1 MKALKILALAVL
13 ALVVL
18 IFVVGLFSDA
28 PSKAGSPS
36 APTEQPAAP
45 DAPESGEEVASSL
58 IPGLNPVDV
67 YLNLEQRGFTVSK
80 NLKPGELSWTC
91 TQTWPSVEFVAETFG
106 PEVDKASLVRATVTA
121 DGVNKTAL
129 AGRDYLA
136 LVASIP
142 YTGAQPQ
149 VAHDWVL
156 ANFDQDSSTTNI
168 GGATFTLYAPTEAF
182 RMLTIQPSR

>member
-13 ALVVL
+13 AFVLL
-18 IFVVGLFSDA
+18 IFVVGLFADPPSTSA
-28 PSKAGSPS
+28 PHS
-36 APTEQPAAP
+36 APTEQPAAQVT
-45 DAPESGEEVASSL
+45 PESSEEVASSL

-67 YLNLEQRGFTVSK
+67 YLNLEQRGFTVTK
-80 NLKPGELSWTC
+80 NLKPGQLSWTC

-142 YTGAQPQ
+142 YTGAQPTE
-149 VAHDWVL
+149 AHTWVL
-156 ANFDQDSSTTNI
+156 SNFDQDSATTNI
-168 GGATFTLYAPTEAF
+168 GGANFTLYAPTEAF